1 MENIDQS
8 LDSNQDHC
16 KPTVSQPTGRAALY
30 HLATLISV
38 RDKFEHI
45 FIHPTL
51 AFFIQSILD
60 YLLLATISCVLYFD
74 KQLSLYTLT

>member
-16 KPTVSQPTGRAALY
+16 KPTVNQPTGRVVLD

-51 AFFIQSILD
+51 AFIQSILD

>member
-51 AFFIQSILD
+51 AFYTIYFRLFITCHDLM
-60 YLLLATISCVLYFD
+60 C
-74 KQLSLYTLT
+74 SLF